1 MSHKCIVLVNEAW
14 TATSQG
20 SPRLNNTQCTQNRSH
35 NSNWCGWHFPI
46 LLEHICTVTWSC
58 VSQLWLILSFCKWK
72 FSRHKFM
79 WIPVLSLQSTCYNTG
94 PCRFFPTAIPKLRD
108 DIWEM
113 KVLIQALMVSV
124 IAWVLPTNI
133 YKVPLLLLG
142 MKPQL
147 FFFTCSGWLRYGGI
161 FVVDHT
167 HIVNLTSNL
176 IELWLF
182 FAALVLFTLP
192 MTVLNYSSSS
202 RLISIDPSRSKLLG
216 LLSPLAKQART
227 PSLHSLYFTFIQ
239 LSPPPNLL
247 RFS

>member
-1 MSHKCIVLVNEAW
+1 
-14 TATSQG
+14 
-20 SPRLNNTQCTQNRSH
+20 
-35 NSNWCGWHFPI
+35 
-46 LLEHICTVTWSC
+46 
-58 VSQLWLILSFCKWK
+58 
-72 FSRHKFM
+72 
-79 WIPVLSLQSTCYNTG
+79 
-94 PCRFFPTAIPKLRD
+94 
-108 DIWEM
+108 M

-147 FFFTCSGWLRYGGI
+147 FFFFTCSGWLRYGGI

-167 HIVNLTSNL
+167 HTHTVNLTSNL

-192 MTVLNYSSSS
+192 MTVFNYSSSS

-239 LSPPPNLL
+239 LSPPPQLAQILL
-247 RFS
+247 NCYISSQFSFSAFHSLPLTLRAR

>member
-1 MSHKCIVLVNEAW
+1 
-14 TATSQG
+14 
-20 SPRLNNTQCTQNRSH
+20 
-35 NSNWCGWHFPI
+35 
-46 LLEHICTVTWSC
+46 
-58 VSQLWLILSFCKWK
+58 
-72 FSRHKFM
+72 
-79 WIPVLSLQSTCYNTG
+79 
-94 PCRFFPTAIPKLRD
+94 
-108 DIWEM
+108 M

-147 FFFTCSGWLRYGGI
+147 FFFYLLWVTQIWWNLCCWS
-161 FVVDHT
+161 HT
-167 HIVNLTSNL
+167 HTVNLTSNL
-176 IELWLF
+176 TELWLF

-192 MTVLNYSSSS
+192 MTVFNYSSSS

-239 LSPPPNLL
+239 LSPPPQLAQILL
-247 RFS
+247 NCYISSQFSFSAFHSLPLTLRAR

>member
-1 MSHKCIVLVNEAW
+1 
-14 TATSQG
+14 
-20 SPRLNNTQCTQNRSH
+20 
-35 NSNWCGWHFPI
+35 
-46 LLEHICTVTWSC
+46 
-58 VSQLWLILSFCKWK
+58 
-72 FSRHKFM
+72 
-79 WIPVLSLQSTCYNTG
+79 
-94 PCRFFPTAIPKLRD
+94 
-108 DIWEM
+108 M

-147 FFFTCSGWLRYGGI
+147 FFYLLWLTQI
-161 FVVDHT
+161 WWNLCCWSHT
-167 HIVNLTSNL
+167 HTVNLTSNL

-192 MTVLNYSSSS
+192 MTVFNYSSSS
-202 RLISIDPSRSKLLG
+202 WLISIDPSRSKLLG

-239 LSPPPNLL
+239 LSPPPTCSDSPKLL
-247 RFS
+247 YLLSILFLSFSFSPSHSKGQVRPDKFENSFLAIHLN

>member
-1 MSHKCIVLVNEAW
+1 
-14 TATSQG
+14 
-20 SPRLNNTQCTQNRSH
+20 
-35 NSNWCGWHFPI
+35 
-46 LLEHICTVTWSC
+46 
-58 VSQLWLILSFCKWK
+58 
-72 FSRHKFM
+72 
-79 WIPVLSLQSTCYNTG
+79 
-94 PCRFFPTAIPKLRD
+94 
-108 DIWEM
+108 M

-147 FFFTCSGWLRYGGI
+147 FFFYLLWVTQIWWNLCCWS
-161 FVVDHT
+161 HT
-167 HIVNLTSNL
+167 HTVNLTSNL

-192 MTVLNYSSSS
+192 MTVFNYSSSS

-239 LSPPPNLL
+239 LSPPPQLAQILL
-247 RFS
+247 NCYISSQFSFSAFHSLPLTLRAR

>member
-1 MSHKCIVLVNEAW
+1 
-14 TATSQG
+14 
-20 SPRLNNTQCTQNRSH
+20 
-35 NSNWCGWHFPI
+35 
-46 LLEHICTVTWSC
+46 
-58 VSQLWLILSFCKWK
+58 
-72 FSRHKFM
+72 
-79 WIPVLSLQSTCYNTG
+79 
-94 PCRFFPTAIPKLRD
+94 
-108 DIWEM
+108 
-113 KVLIQALMVSV
+113 MVSV

-147 FFFTCSGWLRYGGI
+147 FFYLLWLTQI
-161 FVVDHT
+161 WWNLCCWSHT
-167 HIVNLTSNL
+167 HTHTVNLTSNL

-192 MTVLNYSSSS
+192 MTVFNYSSSS

-239 LSPPPNLL
+239 LSPPQLAQILL
-247 RFS
+247 NCYISSQFSFSAFHSLPLTLRAR

>member
-1 MSHKCIVLVNEAW
+1 
-14 TATSQG
+14 
-20 SPRLNNTQCTQNRSH
+20 
-35 NSNWCGWHFPI
+35 
-46 LLEHICTVTWSC
+46 
-58 VSQLWLILSFCKWK
+58 
-72 FSRHKFM
+72 
-79 WIPVLSLQSTCYNTG
+79 
-94 PCRFFPTAIPKLRD
+94 
-108 DIWEM
+108 M

-147 FFFTCSGWLRYGGI
+147 FFLPAL
-161 FVVDHT
+161 VDSDMVESLLLITHT
-167 HIVNLTSNL
+167 HTVNLTSNL

-192 MTVLNYSSSS
+192 MTVFNYSSSS

-239 LSPPPNLL
+239 LSPPPTCSDSPKLL
-247 RFS
+247 YLLSILFLSFSFSPSHSKGQVRPDKFENSFLAIHLN